1 MRVLAL
7 WRWSA
12 VLTALALSACSG
24 GPIEGGDAG
33 TSSSVVQKP
42 ERLRGAFASAAPG
55 GLWVVGGAVL
65 SDTAYQAMTEMSA
78 VPDPDLV
85 AEAQAGSNDLLVRYQ
100 SDAALLEAV
109 RLPLGSRSF
118 LHAEVVTADAGVV
131 VTGITCPGP
140 LGCGP
145 SEIRP
150 FAAVVADGE
159 ARELDLGIDW
169 PSPTVS
175 IAGVA
180 NGEVVVVAADEETG
194 VVVTGGHVQALAID
208 PATAAMRPL
217 SLPDGV
223 RFARSVCARDDRLV
237 AVTPVLI
244 EHLDLAG
251 IEVWAGG
258 GQPGSPL
265 QRVGRLDLPP
275 AYAGGDATG
284 CTAGAVAVAVV
295 TDRARVLVFD
305 TASGLLVADIAT
317 GVGSV
322 ELLADRDQ
330 VLLVGQD
337 LIGHDEEASGLRLQG
352 WTSQSG
358 VSDLSDTPD
367 SDRRVLLVDGRA
379 VDVTDL
385 LEHVPGSDGPA
396 LTSLS

>member
-1 MRVLAL
+1 MRVLAV

-12 VLTALALSACSG
+12 VAGALTLCACSG
-24 GPIEGGDAG
+24 GSADGDDAA
-33 TSSSVVQKP
+33 TSSTVVQEP
-42 ERLRGAFASAAPG
+42 ERLRGAYASSAPG
-55 GLWVVGGAVL
+55 GLWVAGGAVV
-65 SDTAYQAMTEMSA
+65 SDADYQDITEMSA

-85 AEAQAGSNDLLVRYQ
+85 AEAQAGSNDRLVRYG
-100 SDAALLEAV
+100 SDGTLLETV
-109 RLPLGSRSF
+109 QLPLGPRAL
-118 LHAEVVTADAGVV
+118 LHAEVITANGGAVVAGS
-131 VTGITCPGP
+131 TCPGP
-140 LGCGP
+140 PLLGCAP
-145 SEIRP
+145 PKIRP

-180 NGEVVVVAADEETG
+180 NGKVVVVGADEDPG
-194 VVVTGGHVQALAID
+194 VLATGGHVQALAID
-208 PATAAMRPL
+208 PATAAVRPL

-237 AVTPVLI
+237 AVTPVLT
-244 EHLDLAG
+244 EQLDLAG
-251 IEVWAGG
+251 VEVWAGS

-265 QRVGRLDLPP
+265 QRIGELALPP
-275 AYAGGDATG
+275 AYGGGGATG
-284 CTAGAVAVAVV
+284 CTAGAVAVVV
-295 TDRARVLVFD
+295 ITDRARVFLFD
-305 TASGLLVADIAT
+305 TASGSLVTSIDT
-317 GVGSV
+317 GVRSV

-330 VLLVGQD
+330 ILV
-337 LIGHDEEASGLRLQG
+337 IRHDEEPPRLRLQR

-358 VSDLSDTPD
+358 VSDLSETPD